1 MCNFKKLEPKPQA
14 VMTKTY
20 SNAEDE
26 DAVLLTEENV
36 LEEEKIPDN
45 KNVDIK
51 INGNVRLRKS
61 GSEVVQKNDAE
72 DSSDD
77 LPNEEHFNYKI
88 TQQED
93 AKEEGIAQI
102 KNAIMQ
108 KFEEM
113 FVKMR
118 VMNKAN
124 KQRLKRDP
132 VWMWEDEKESP
143 DPLETSNLRILSV
156 TWNMN
161 GK

>member
-1 MCNFKKLEPKPQA
+1 MLQPKPKA
-14 VMTKTY
+14 VMAKTY
-20 SNAEDE
+20 SHVDDE
-26 DAVLLTEENV
+26 DAVLLTEENAF
-36 LEEEKIPDN
+36 EEEKVPDS
-45 KNVDIK
+45 KNIELKV
-51 INGNVRLRKS
+51 NGYRRLQKS
-61 GSEVVQKNDAE
+61 GSEIMKKDDE
-72 DSSDD
+72 DDSSED

-88 TQQED
+88 TQQEEG
-93 AKEEGIAQI
+93 KNEGIAKI

-118 VMNKAN
+118 TMNKTN

-143 DPLETSNLRILSV
+143 DPLETSTLRILSV

-161 GK
+161 AK